1 MNKYYERDLSSFER
15 VKRNQKLYE
24 DLARNVSDLDNLPM
38 PDNVNE
44 IDLNGLKK
52 IINDRENHQKEVEK
66 EITDVENRSIIE
78 KDSDKNV
85 YDINVLLEK
94 AKNTSNKNES
104 RQDNK
109 KANTNF
115 LTDLEEEKI
124 PYHEDTIERGNL
136 ENNKEDNDELLPL
149 DILEDLKGN
158 DNTAVT
164 NPIIKEEVT
173 MVKKAKDGETFYSG
187 TFNFTKK
194 DFEEADEDTSSPS
207 SHNVIKMI
215 FFIILFIILLGA
227 IYLILTKY
235 VL

>member
-136 ENNKEDNDELLPL
+136 ENNKEDNKTYIINDFSK
-149 DILEDLKGN
+149 DKDLK
-158 DNTAVT
+158 
-164 NPIIKEEVT
+164 
-173 MVKKAKDGETFYSG
+173 
-187 TFNFTKK
+187 
-194 DFEEADEDTSSPS
+194 
-207 SHNVIKMI
+207 
-215 FFIILFIILLGA
+215 L
-227 IYLILTKY
+227 
-235 VL
+235 